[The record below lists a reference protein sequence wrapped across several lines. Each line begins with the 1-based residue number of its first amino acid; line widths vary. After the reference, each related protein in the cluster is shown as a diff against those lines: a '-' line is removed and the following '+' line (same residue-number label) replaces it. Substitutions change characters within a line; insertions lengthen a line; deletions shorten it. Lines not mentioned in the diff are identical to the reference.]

1 MAAEGPSAKTTSG
14 GPRAAPYD
22 AIRRAP
28 RRPPEEER
36 TAPAAAPL
44 VLKGAGVVL
53 LVIAGLVAVYLGAGF
68 LGELAASAAYP

>member
-1 MAAEGPSAKTTSG
+1 MGADGPSAKTTSG

-22 AIRRAP
+22 ATRRAP

-36 TAPAAAPL
+36 TAPAATPL

-53 LVIAGLVAVYLGAGF
+53 LVIVGLVAVYLGAGL
-68 LGELAASAAYP
+68 LGELAASATYP